1 MSCIRSFLLAL
12 GAAFVVTLGISAC
25 TPLDKS
31 GGVDYDRDP
40 EGREM
45 YKGEDVSKFH
55 KKKEGG
61 GEDTQPEKHDPGVCP
76 LPPSAEKDVLNNL
89 KVGDAF
95 PDFTLRSVTDGSDVS
110 RAKHAKG
117 HYQLLLVWA
126 SWCPYCQNASS
137 KLLKPLYDDLGGDK
151 GKVDIIAVGID
162 LLGDTADG
170 QKAYLNSNGFKW
182 TGVFDKD
189 GTVRNAAGANFI
201 PTAILLD
208 DAGKIV
214 TYGYYEVDR
223 PYTIRLNKFLRDACE
238 FKEKNPG
245 K

>member
-1 MSCIRSFLLAL
+1 MSYLRSLLSVCAVAL
-12 GAAFVVTLGISAC
+12 LGVAAISAC

-31 GGVDYDRDP
+31 GGVDYERDE
-40 EGREM
+40 EGRELHN
-45 YKGEDVSKFH
+45 GEDVSRFH

-61 GEDTQPEKHDPGVCP
+61 GEDTSVGKDHAGCP

-95 PDFTLRSVTDGSDVS
+95 PDFTLKSVSDGSDVS

-117 HYQLLLVWA
+117 HYQLLFVWA

-137 KLLKPLYDDLGGDK
+137 KLLKPLYDELGANAN
-151 GKVDIIAVGID
+151 VDIIAVGID

-208 DAGKIV
+208 EQGKII

-223 PYTIRLNKFLRDACE
+223 PYTNRLNQFLRDACE

>member
-1 MSCIRSFLLAL
+1 MSCIRSLSLAL
-12 GAAFVVTLGISAC
+12 GAALVVTFGISAC

-31 GGVDYDRDP
+31 GGVDYDRNP
-40 EGREM
+40 EGKEM

-61 GEDTQPEKHDPGVCP
+61 GEDTNPGKDHAGCP
-76 LPPSAEKDVLNNL
+76 LPPSAENDVLTNI
-89 KVGDAF
+89 KVGDSF
-95 PDFTLRSVTDGSDVS
+95 PDFNLKSVTDGSDVS
-110 RAKHAKG
+110 RARHARG

-126 SWCPYCQNASS
+126 SWCPYCQKASS
-137 KLLKPLYDDLGGDK
+137 QLLKPLFEDLGGDK

-162 LLGDTADG
+162 LLGDTPEG

-189 GTVRNAAGANFI
+189 GVVRNAAGASFI

-208 DAGKIV
+208 EQGKVV

-223 PYTIRLNKFLRDACE
+223 PYTNRLNQFLRDACE
-238 FKEKNPG
+238 FKDKHPG

>member
-1 MSCIRSFLLAL
+1 MSCFKSLAL
-12 GAAFVVTLGISAC
+12 TLAATLVAALAINGC
-25 TPLDKS
+25 TVLDRS
-31 GGVDYDRDP
+31 GGPEYDRDP
-40 EGREM
+40 EGRET

-61 GEDTQPEKHDPGVCP
+61 GEDTSGGKDHAGCP
-76 LPPSAEKDVLNNL
+76 LPPAAEKDVLNNL

-95 PDFTLRSVTDGSDVS
+95 PDFTLKNVSDGSDVS

-117 HYQLLLVWA
+117 HYQLLFVWA

-137 KLLKPLYDDLGGDK
+137 KLLKPLYDDLGTK
-151 GKVDIIAVGID
+151 SNVDIIAVGID

-182 TGVFDKD
+182 TGVFDQD
-189 GTVRNAAGANFI
+189 GKVRNLAGANFI

-208 DAGKIV
+208 DTGKIV

-223 PYTIRLNKFLRDACE
+223 PYTNRLNQFLREACE

>member
-1 MSCIRSFLLAL
+1 MSFLNSWRLGFGVLLGTVLA
-12 GAAFVVTLGISAC
+12 VSAC

-55 KKKEGG
+55 KKKETGAKETG
-61 GEDTQPEKHDPGVCP
+61 VEKDHEGCP
-76 LPPSAEKDVLNNL
+76 LPPQAEMDVLTNV
-89 KVGDAF
+89 KVGDPF
-95 PDFTLRSVTDGSDVS
+95 LDFTLKSVTDGSDVS
-110 RAKHAKG
+110 RSKHAKG
-117 HYQLLLVWA
+117 HYQLLFIWA
-126 SWCPYCQNASS
+126 SWCPYCQSASS
-137 KLLKPLYDDLGGDK
+137 KLLKPLFDELGGSKANID
-151 GKVDIIAVGID
+151 VIAVGID
-162 LLGDTADG
+162 LLGDTPDG
-170 QKAYLNSNGFKW
+170 QKAYLNSNGFRW

-189 GTVRNAAGANFI
+189 GVVRNAAGANFI

-208 DAGKIV
+208 EQGKVV

-223 PYTIRLNKFLRDACE
+223 PYTIRLNKFLREACE
-238 FKEKNPG
+238 FKEKHPG

>member
-1 MSCIRSFLLAL
+1 
-12 GAAFVVTLGISAC
+12 
-25 TPLDKS
+25 
-31 GGVDYDRDP
+31 
-40 EGREM
+40 
-45 YKGEDVSKFH
+45 
-55 KKKEGG
+55 
-61 GEDTQPEKHDPGVCP
+61 
-76 LPPSAEKDVLNNL
+76 
-89 KVGDAF
+89 
-95 PDFTLRSVTDGSDVS
+95 PDFTLKNVSDGGDVTRSKHGWLKKTDT
-110 RAKHAKG
+110 RG
-117 HYQLLLVWA
+117 HYQLLFIWA

-137 KLLKPLYDDLGGDK
+137 KLLKPLYDELGGDK
-151 GKVDIIAVGID
+151 SKVDIIAVGID

-208 DAGKIV
+208 DTGKIV

-223 PYTIRLNKFLRDACE
+223 PYTIRLNQFLREACE